1 MFLMESVLNFFSN
14 LPVGKKLI
22 YGFGVVLLLTLGVA
36 GTGFIAVDEILARA
50 NQINQFSTVNASILA
65 ARGDERDYALTRQQ
79 ASADA
84 LHRSLQR
91 LNDELATLAI
101 DSSDVEQPH
110 LARIRQA
117 ADEYGRQ
124 FDEYGVLIERGVA
137 LRARMQEAAQVSRE
151 EFEFIELDM
160 YDAVRV
166 LRLEGDRLKGS
177 DPLTIAEATSGL
189 TKQILDMR
197 TLENVYVGNSS
208 DAAVE
213 SWKELHGNV
222 TAVGGNLKVW
232 LDDEQKASM
241 DKALAELENYRAAF
255 DEFRQSRSKRLA
267 LERSMAQQSEVVI
280 DAAREALAS
289 ATVAMEQQRRSTYT
303 LLAVIGALAIFIGLL
318 AAVSISRMIVGP
330 LRAIVQQ
337 AQRVAGGDLTYS
349 QASIRRDEV
358 GQLQNAMHSMTESL
372 RTLIGRIGGGVSQIA
387 TAAEQLSAVTA
398 QTSAGVQ
405 TQRLETE
412 QVATA
417 MHEMA
422 ATVQEV
428 ARNAEQASSAA
439 RQADQQARQG
449 DRVVQDAVGQI
460 GNLAGEVDQSA
471 HAIEA
476 LHAESGRIGS
486 VLEVIRAVA
495 EQTNLLALNAAIE
508 AARAGEQGRGFAV
521 VADEVRAL
529 ARRTHDS
536 TEEIEGLIA
545 NLQRVAQQAVEQM
558 QSSRSLT
565 QRTVDLANEA
575 GVALGRITESVS
587 TIEQMNQQIA
597 AAAEQQSAVAENIS
611 ESVTRVRDIGDQ
623 SASATEQ
630 TAGASAELARLGV
643 ELQELVRQFRT

>member
-1 MFLMESVLNFFSN
+1 MEPALNSLTN
-14 LPVGKKLI
+14 LSVGKKLVG
-22 YGFGVVLLLTLGVA
+22 GFGLVLLLTLGVA
-36 GTGFIAVDEILARA
+36 ATGFVAVDEILGRA
-50 NQINQFSTVNASILA
+50 QQIEQLSSVNASILA
-65 ARGDERDYALTRQQ
+65 ARGAERDYALTRQ
-79 ASADA
+79 ASSAEA
-84 LHRSLQR
+84 LRGSLQQ
-91 LNDELATLAI
+91 LNQKLTSLTT
-101 DSSDVEQPH
+101 SSDAAERAH
-110 LARIRQA
+110 LTRISQA
-117 ADEYGRQ
+117 ADEYAQ
-124 FDEYGVLIERGVA
+124 KFDRYMQLIERGVA
-137 LRARMQEAAQVSRE
+137 LRTRMQEAAQVSRE

-177 DPLTIAEATSGL
+177 DPLTVAEATSGL

-197 TLENVYVGNSS
+197 TLENVYVANSS
-208 DAAVE
+208 DEAATGW
-213 SWKELHGNV
+213 SDLHGNV
-222 TAVGGNLKVW
+222 TTIGSNLKIW
-232 LDDEQKASM
+232 LNDDQKTSM
-241 DKALAELENYRAAF
+241 DKALAELDQYKLAF
-255 DEFRQSRSKRLA
+255 DEFRQNRSERLA
-267 LERSMAQQSEVVI
+267 LEQSMAQQSEVVI
-280 DAAREALAS
+280 AAADEALANAS
-289 ATVAMEQQRRSTYT
+289 SVMQQQKSSSYM
-303 LLAVIGALAIFIGLL
+303 LLGVIGALAILVGLV
-318 AAVSISRMIVGP
+318 AATVISRMIVGP
-330 LRAIVQQ
+330 LRSTVQQ
-337 AQRVAGGDLTYS
+337 AQRVAAGDLTHS
-349 QASIRRDEV
+349 QASARRDEV
-358 GQLQNAMHSMTESL
+358 GQLQNAMHDMTNSL
-372 RTLIGRIGGGVSQIA
+372 RNLIGRIGGGVSQIA
-387 TAAEQLSAVTA
+387 AAADQLSAVTA
-398 QTSAGVQ
+398 QTSTGVQ
-405 TQRLETE
+405 TQRVETE

-428 ARNAEQASSAA
+428 ARNAEQASTAA

-449 DRVVQDAVGQI
+449 DRVVRDAVGQV
-460 GNLAGEVDQSA
+460 GSLAGEVDQSA

-536 TEEIEGLIA
+536 TEEIEGLIG

-565 QRTVDLANEA
+565 QRTVELANEA

>member
-1 MFLMESVLNFFSN
+1 
-14 LPVGKKLI
+14 
-22 YGFGVVLLLTLGVA
+22 
-36 GTGFIAVDEILARA
+36 
-50 NQINQFSTVNASILA
+50 
-65 ARGDERDYALTRQQ
+65 
-79 ASADA
+79 
-84 LHRSLQR
+84 
-91 LNDELATLAI
+91 
-101 DSSDVEQPH
+101 
-110 LARIRQA
+110 
-117 ADEYGRQ
+117 
-124 FDEYGVLIERGVA
+124 
-137 LRARMQEAAQVSRE
+137 MQEAAQVSRE

-177 DPLTIAEATSGL
+177 DPLTVAEATSGL

-197 TLENVYVGNSS
+197 TLENVYVANSS
-208 DAAVE
+208 DEAAT
-213 SWKELHGNV
+213 SWSDLHGNV
-222 TAVGGNLKVW
+222 TTIGSNLKIW
-232 LDDEQKASM
+232 LNDDQKASM
-241 DKALAELENYRAAF
+241 DKALAELDQYRLAF
-255 DEFRQSRSKRLA
+255 DEFRQNRSERLA
-267 LERSMAQQSEVVI
+267 LEQSMAQQSEVVI
-280 DAAREALAS
+280 AAADEALANASS
-289 ATVAMEQQRRSTYT
+289 AMQQQKSSSYM
-303 LLAVIGALAIFIGLL
+303 LLGVIGALAIFVGLL
-318 AAVSISRMIVGP
+318 AATVISRMIVGP
-330 LRAIVQQ
+330 LRSTVQQ
-337 AQRVAGGDLTYS
+337 AQRVASGDLTYS
-349 QASIRRDEV
+349 AASSRRDEV
-358 GQLQNAMHSMTESL
+358 GQLQNTMHDMTESL
-372 RTLIGRIGGGVSQIA
+372 RNLIGRIGGGVSQIA
-387 TAAEQLSAVTA
+387 AAADQLSAVTA

-405 TQRLETE
+405 TQRVETE

-417 MHEMA
+417 MHEMS

-428 ARNAEQASSAA
+428 ARNAEQASIAA

-449 DRVVQDAVGQI
+449 DLVVQDAVGQI
-460 GNLAGEVDQSA
+460 GNLAGEVNQSA

-558 QSSRSLT
+558 QSSRDLT

-623 SASATEQ
+623 SASATEH
-630 TAGASAELARLGV
+630 TASASAELARLGL